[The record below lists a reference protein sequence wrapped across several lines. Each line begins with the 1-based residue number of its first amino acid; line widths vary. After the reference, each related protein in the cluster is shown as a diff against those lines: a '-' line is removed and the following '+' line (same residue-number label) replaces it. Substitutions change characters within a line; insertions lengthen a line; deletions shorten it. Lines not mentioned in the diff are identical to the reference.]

1 MVEMFIEIIQMNYN
15 VGTLIKAKHEVN
27 ELRDRRPKK
36 PIGGGSG
43 PPPEDIGQY
52 INAVSILTCILTMC

>member
-1 MVEMFIEIIQMNYN
+1 MNYN

>member
-1 MVEMFIEIIQMNYN
+1 MNYN

-36 PIGGGSG
+36 PIGGGGG

-52 INAVSILTCILTMC
+52 INAVSIHTLWLLSKVSVSIYE